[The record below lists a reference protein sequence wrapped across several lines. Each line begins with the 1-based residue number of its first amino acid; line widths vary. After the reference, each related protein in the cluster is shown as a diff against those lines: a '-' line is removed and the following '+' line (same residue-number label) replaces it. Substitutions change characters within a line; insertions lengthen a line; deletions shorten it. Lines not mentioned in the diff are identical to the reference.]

1 MSKKIILIAGPPASG
16 KSKLAISLAQKIK
29 GEILNA
35 DSMQIYK
42 NFNIL
47 SSRPDKKDLKK
58 INHHLYGFLSV
69 KKNFS
74 VGEWLT
80 QAKKSITYCLKRRK
94 VPIIVGGTGLYFNS
108 ITKGISKIPKI
119 SEKKRI
125 FVRNLHKRIGQKNF
139 YNKLIKIDPL
149 VEGKISPT
157 DTQRSMRA
165 YEVIFATKK
174 SIFKWAKKTKSD
186 FLEFDIKKFYL
197 DIPKEILLK
206 KIEKRTDSMFK
217 RNCILEVKK
226 FLKLKCD
233 KSLSANKMIG
243 VPEISNYLSGNMS
256 LDQAKQMIIIRTR
269 QYAKRQKTWSRGHMK
284 NWEKIYL
291 NNTSIL
297 VKKILKAIS

>member
-1 MSKKIILIAGPPASG
+1 MSKKIILIAGPTASG

-42 NFNIL
+42 DFNIL

-80 QAKKSITYCLKRRK
+80 QAKKSITYCLKKKGPNYSWRYR
-94 VPIIVGGTGLYFNS
+94 LYFNS
-108 ITKGISKIPKI
+108 ITKGISKILNKL
-119 SEKKRI
+119 KKEN
-125 FVRNLHKRIGQKNF
+125 FCWNLHKRIGQKNF

-186 FLEFDIKKFYL
+186 FLEFNIKKFYL

-297 VKKILKAIS
+297 VKKVLKAIS